1 VFNTS
6 DFPSFQ
12 PFAAGLVDNG
22 FMKWFG
28 LSLFLFLAGGVLT
41 WANWLDRAANRDW
54 KTVEKLVG
62 YPGQAEGDGFKIK
75 VPRLDL
81 NVLVHGAPVDP
92 RAGLTSWF
100 AFKPLPHGNLM
111 MGEMVLVDWEVP
123 RIESLLQSDELT
135 LTSVYRPFNGETPG
149 VVLVGFTG
157 KGSRMLLAREAGAL
171 LAATS
176 MPVLTPLAQTPNST
190 AQTAF
195 GLLLEKILGPA
206 QWTGEALSFSFVSPK
221 AVTNE
226 GTEIPAYMGLE
237 TDFHFQSDGKKA
249 KVYGQWVLS
258 QKEAPGVIESL
269 MKNHIGIMDTH
280 SALLDLS
287 PPQVFINFWAEGD
300 SIKIAKVLKEALR
313 KTQLAG
319 WTPNA
324 PEAQQP

>member
-1 VFNTS
+1 
-6 DFPSFQ
+6 
-12 PFAAGLVDNG
+12 
-22 FMKWFG
+22 
-28 LSLFLFLAGGVLT
+28 
-41 WANWLDRAANRDW
+41 
-54 KTVEKLVG
+54 
-62 YPGQAEGDGFKIK
+62 
-75 VPRLDL
+75 
-81 NVLVHGAPVDP
+81 
-92 RAGLTSWF
+92 
-100 AFKPLPHGNLM
+100 
-111 MGEMVLVDWEVP
+111 
-123 RIESLLQSDELT
+123 
-135 LTSVYRPFNGETPG
+135 

-195 GLLLEKILGPA
+195 GLPLEKILGPA